1 MADKTVKVKIKII
14 ANVDLDEFTPD
25 KEELPIL
32 LEETIEDMFHEH
44 SGLESKDVSVSY

>member
-32 LEETIEDMFHEH
+32 LEETIEYMFHVH
-44 SGLESKDVSVSY
+44 C

>member
-1 MADKTVKVKIKII
+1 MADKTVKVKINN
-14 ANVDLDEFTPD
+14 ADNVDLDEFTPD

>member
-32 LEETIEDMFHEH
+32 LEETIEDIFHEFC
-44 SGLESKDVSVSY
+44 GIESKDVSVSY

>member
-1 MADKTVKVKIKII
+1 MADKRVMVKIKII

-32 LEETIEDMFHEH
+32 LEEIIEDMFHEH